1 MLMKKLYIG
10 GSILIPYLLVA
21 AVAVARLTFTHP
33 YNLIPIFSALLFFG
47 ACRPVREF
55 GIAVLG
61 LIGLDI
67 FITTHHYGYR
77 LAADQALTW
86 MWYLVAVVLGA
97 LALSEKISMRRIVG
111 SSLFASISFFVV
123 SNFSVWFEWN
133 MYPKTL
139 SGLAACYVAAIPF
152 FRNSVVAELV
162 CSVLLFSLARY
173 SQSLI
178 AGARLE
184 RAPS

>member
-1 MLMKKLYIG
+1 MKKLYIG

-21 AVAVARLTFTHP
+21 AVAVARLTFSHP
-33 YNLIPIFSALLFFG
+33 HNLIPIFSVLLFFG
-47 ACRPVREF
+47 ACRPMREF

-67 FITTHHYGYR
+67 LITTHHYGYR
-77 LAADQALTW
+77 LSADQAITW
-86 MWYLVAVVLGA
+86 IWYVGTVSLGA
-97 LALSEKISMRRIVG
+97 FALSETISPRRMVG
-111 SSLFASISFFVV
+111 TSLFASISFFIV
-123 SNFSVWFEWN
+123 SNFSVWLGWN

-152 FRNSVVAELV
+152 FRNSVVSELL

-173 SQSLI
+173 SQTWI
-178 AGARLE
+178 VNARLS
-184 RAPS
+184 RACS